1 MTLPSKSTTR
11 KYDNS
16 LLFKINLFRKLE
28 QDYFEKTPESDSL
41 YRRRN
46 KLILFGVSISYFLYS
61 HRNINQYKVLFKSG
75 FNKEL
80 GFISVKAL
88 YLMILIASPQLVMKY
103 ILYLNK
109 VYKSYQFGLEGV
121 LKYNLI
127 ISKDYKY
134 NIDFDIVDSTN
145 IKKIQ

>member
-1 MTLPSKSTTR
+1 MTLPSQTATR
-11 KYDNS
+11 KYDNT
-16 LLFKINLFRKLE
+16 LFFKVSLFRKLQ
-28 QDYFEKTPESDSL
+28 QDYFKNTPESDSL

-46 KLILFGVSISYFLYS
+46 KLILFGASISYFLYS
-61 HRNINQYKVLFKSG
+61 HRNINQFKVLFKSG

-80 GFISVKAL
+80 GFITVKVL
-88 YLMILIASPQLVMKY
+88 YLMLLIASPQLVMKY

-109 VYKSYQFGLEGV
+109 IYKSYQFGLEGV

-127 ISKDYKY
+127 ISKDFKY